1 MRHLDRFV
9 DLIDRLTRIASII
22 AVLTVLTVMTA
33 QVFFR
38 YVLNSSLHWSEELSI
53 WTMIWMVFIGS
64 VVVMR
69 NWEHVFIPTAI
80 LRLPER
86 FRPLVIIVS
95 KVAVLVFLTVI
106 LIYGIKVF
114 NGQAN
119 AFSFNVGVSTKWA
132 KLSIPVGAALMM
144 LVVIAQILEDVRRY
158 AAGDLGFF
166 KNYGK
171 HEP

>member
-1 MRHLDRFV
+1 MRYFTRFV
-9 DLIDRLTRIASII
+9 DLIDRLARIVSIAS
-22 AVLTVLTVMTA
+22 VLIVLSVMTA

-80 LRLPER
+80 LLLPQR
-86 FRPLVIIVS
+86 VQPLVIILS
-95 KVAVLVFLTVI
+95 KIGVLVFLTVI
-106 LIYGIKVF
+106 LIYGIGVF
-114 NGQAN
+114 NGTAN

-144 LVVIAQILEDVRRY
+144 LVVIAQIIEDVRRY
-158 AAGDLGFF
+158 LSGDLAFF
-166 KNYGK
+166 AKYGK
-171 HEP
+171 HEL

>member
-1 MRHLDRFV
+1 MRHLTRFV
-9 DLIDRLTRIASII
+9 DLIDKLARIASITS
-22 AVLTVLTVMTA
+22 VLIVLCVMTA

-80 LRLPER
+80 LLLPRRLQP
-86 FRPLVIIVS
+86 PVIIIS
-95 KVAVLVFLTVI
+95 KIAVLVFLTVL
-106 LIYGIKVF
+106 LIYGIDVF
-114 NGQAN
+114 TGTAN

-132 KLSIPVGAALMM
+132 KLSIPVCAALMM
-144 LVVIAQILEDVRRY
+144 LVVIAQILEDVRCY
-158 AAGDLGFF
+158 LSGDLSPFE
-166 KNYGK
+166 NYGR
-171 HEP
+171 HEL